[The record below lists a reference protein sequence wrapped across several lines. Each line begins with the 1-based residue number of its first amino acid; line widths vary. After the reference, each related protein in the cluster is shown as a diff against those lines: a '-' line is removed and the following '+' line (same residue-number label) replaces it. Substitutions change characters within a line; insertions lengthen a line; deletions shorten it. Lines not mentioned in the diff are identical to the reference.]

1 MGLMEDLMIIPAA
14 GRGTRLA
21 SDVPK
26 VLFPVLGRPML
37 DYLLDRYAPHVGCFV
52 VVVHPSFRSEVERYC
67 VGRSMDIEFAIQE
80 EPTGML
86 DAILIPLDQV
96 RACDPQRIWVT
107 WCDQVAV
114 GPETAAA
121 LAAQANEGG
130 PALVLPTVW
139 RSDPYIHIVREGA
152 GRIVEIRHRRE
163 GDEMPATGESD
174 IGLFNLSSRA
184 YCELLPEF
192 ARLVGEGSLTA
203 ERNFLPFIPWLQQ
216 RAEIRAFPAHDEIES
231 VGVNDS
237 ADLRRV
243 ENYLRDA
250 R

>member
-1 MGLMEDLMIIPAA
+1 MIIPAA

-26 VLFPVLGRPML
+26 VLFPVLGRSML
-37 DYLLDRYAPHVGCFV
+37 DYLLDRYVPYVGCFV
-52 VVVHPSFRSEVERYC
+52 VVVHPSFRAKVEQHC
-67 VGRSMDIEFAIQE
+67 AGRSRDTKVEFAVQE

-96 RACDPQRIWVT
+96 RACEPQRIWIT
-107 WCDQVAV
+107 WCDQIAV

-121 LAAQANEGG
+121 LAAQANEGD
-130 PALVLPTVW
+130 PALVLPTVR
-139 RSDPYIHIVREGA
+139 RSDPYIHIAREGS
-152 GRIVEIRHRRE
+152 GRIVEILHRRD
-163 GDEMPATGESD
+163 GDKMPATGESD
-174 IGLFNLSSRA
+174 VGLFNLSNRA
-184 YCELLPEF
+184 YCEFLPEF
-192 ARLVGEGSLTA
+192 ARLIGKGSLTA

-231 VGVNDS
+231 VGVNDA

-243 ENYLRDA
+243 ESYLHNA

>member
-1 MGLMEDLMIIPAA
+1 MEDLMIIPAA

-37 DYLLDRYAPHVGCFV
+37 DYLLDRYVPYVGRFV
-52 VVVHPSFRSEVERYC
+52 VVVHPSFRAEVEQHC
-67 VGRSMDIEFAIQE
+67 ADRSMDIEIEFAVQE

-96 RACDPQRIWVT
+96 RACDPQRIWIT
-107 WCDQVAV
+107 WCDQIAV

-121 LAAQANEGG
+121 LAAQANEGD
-130 PALVLPTVW
+130 PALVLPTVR
-139 RSDPYIHIVREGA
+139 RSEPYIHIAREGS
-152 GRIVEIRHRRE
+152 GRIVEILHRRE
-163 GDEMPATGESD
+163 GDKMPATGESD
-174 IGLFNLSSRA
+174 VGLFNLSNRA
-184 YCELLPEF
+184 YCEFLPEF
-192 ARLVGEGSLTA
+192 ARLVGKGSLTA

-216 RAEIRAFPAHDEIES
+216 RADIRAFPAHDEIES
-231 VGVNDS
+231 VGVNDA

-243 ENYLRDA
+243 ESYLRNA

>member
-37 DYLLDRYAPHVGCFV
+37 DYLLDRYAPYVGCFV
-52 VVVHPSFRSEVERYC
+52 VVVHPSFHAEVKRHC
-67 VGRSMDIEFAIQE
+67 AGRSMDVEFAVQE

-96 RACDPQRIWVT
+96 RACDPRRIWIT

-114 GPETAAA
+114 GPETASA
-121 LAAQANEGG
+121 LAAQANEGD
-130 PALVLPTVW
+130 PALVLPTVR
-139 RSDPYIHIVREGA
+139 RSEPYIHIVREGT
-152 GRIVEIRHRRE
+152 GRIVEILHRRE

-174 IGLFNLSSRA
+174 IGLFNLSALA

-192 ARLVGEGSLTA
+192 ARLVGKGSLTA

-231 VGVNDS
+231 VGVNDA
-237 ADLRRV
+237 ADLCRV
-243 ENYLRDA
+243 ESYLRDA
-250 R
+250 Q

>member
-52 VVVHPSFRSEVERYC
+52 VVVHPSFRAEVERYC
-67 VGRSMDIEFAIQE
+67 AGRSMDVEFAVQE

-96 RACDPQRIWVT
+96 RAYDPRRIWIT
-107 WCDQVAV
+107 WCDQIAV
-114 GPETAAA
+114 GSETATE
-121 LAAQANEGG
+121 LAAQANKGD

-139 RSDPYIHIVREGA
+139 RLAPHIHIVREGA
-152 GRIVEIRHRRE
+152 GRIVEILHRRE

-174 IGLFNLSSRA
+174 IGLFNLSNRA
-184 YCELLPEF
+184 YCEILPEF
-192 ARLVGEGSLTA
+192 ARLVGKGSLTA

-216 RAEIRAFPAHDEIES
+216 REEIRTFPAHDEIES
-231 VGVNDS
+231 VGVNDT

-243 ENYLRDA
+243 ESYLRDV